1 MNEPMIVPTSQGN
14 VEINIQGKRK
24 VLVKVSGGADS
35 AILLYMLAKY
45 KAEYNPEVEF
55 IITSS
60 NHAGRPYQFEFAQKV
75 IEVVERHYSLGN
87 YEHVKNDNRGGEHY
101 DIDMEKMNLPLLED
115 EHTIQFM
122 GITANPSIEELQEY
136 EDTPEGYEDMV
147 RHRPPERDLDFADR
161 YPEKEFEFEP
171 GVYRFNRPFTLINKK
186 AVAEIYDYFGMR
198 EELFPITRSC
208 EFTTTDFSKHCG
220 DCWFCHERRLGFG
233 HFDPLLGG

>member
-87 YEHVKNDNRGGEHY
+87 
-101 DIDMEKMNLPLLED
+101 
-115 EHTIQFM
+115 
-122 GITANPSIEELQEY
+122 
-136 EDTPEGYEDMV
+136 
-147 RHRPPERDLDFADR
+147 
-161 YPEKEFEFEP
+161 
-171 GVYRFNRPFTLINKK
+171 
-186 AVAEIYDYFGMR
+186 
-198 EELFPITRSC
+198 
-208 EFTTTDFSKHCG
+208 
-220 DCWFCHERRLGFG
+220 
-233 HFDPLLGG
+233 